1 MPLSPLSAPS
11 APPQPSGRDLVA
23 GLVVFLVALPLCLGI
38 AMASGATAMSGLVSG
53 IVGGLVVGA
62 LSSSHVSVS
71 GPAAGLAAIVAAQ
84 ISGLGSFEA
93 FLLAVVLA
101 GALQLALGLAR
112 GGTVANFV
120 PNNVLK
126 GLLAAIGVLLIL
138 KQLPHLLGHDADYMG
153 DETFEQQGGENT
165 FTALWTAAQGAL
177 PGAALVG
184 FVSLGILLAWDRSR
198 WKKSLVPG
206 SLVAVL
212 VGVVISEVLRATGS
226 TWAIAPSHLV
236 AVPVVGVDVPRYVDL
251 LRFPDLTRL
260 TDPAVY
266 VAAITLAVVASLE
279 TLLNLEAT
287 EKLDPLRRP
296 SHPNRELVAQGVG
309 NMIAGA
315 LGGLPMTSVIVR
327 SSVNVNAGGR
337 TRWSAIAHG
346 VLLLAAVL
354 SLATWI
360 NHIPLS
366 ALAAVL
372 IVTGFKLAHPDLF
385 VQRWR
390 AGWMQ
395 FVPFLTT
402 VLAIVFTDLLKG
414 VLIGLGVSLSFVLGR
429 NLRGGFRVIRESHV
443 GGLVHRIEF
452 ASQVSFLNRARLL
465 SLLSRFGAGD
475 HVAID
480 ARPADYVD
488 SDLLSV
494 VREFAEESAPARGIT
509 VSLLG
514 FQQRYDLQDVVQY
527 VDFSSREVQ
536 ATLTPTQV
544 LQILREGNER
554 FLSGNRLN
562 RDLARQVDATKSGQ
576 HPMAIVLSCI
586 DSRAPAE
593 MLFDLGIG
601 DIFSCRIAG
610 HVAKQKA
617 IGSMEFACKVAGSK
631 LIVVLGHTSCGA
643 VKATCDFVGRGVD
656 PVAETG
662 LTNLPSITSV
672 ISEAVQGE
680 LRRAPHQDY
689 KAAVF
694 IDRVAEVHVGNTIRS
709 VLASSPTLAVMLQ
722 RGEIGI
728 VGAMYD
734 VGSGLVRFLDGL
746 AFGVDGTRPVVAAT
760 GPAAS

>member
-1 MPLSPLSAPS
+1 MSSSPDPGLSAR
-11 APPQPSGRDLVA
+11 PQASGRDLIA

-38 AMASGATAMSGLVSG
+38 ALASSASAMSGLVSG
-53 IVGGLVVGA
+53 IVGGLVVGS
-62 LSSSHVSVS
+62 LSRSHVSVS

-84 ISGLGSFEA
+84 ISSLGSFEA

-101 GALQLALGLAR
+101 GGLQLALGLAR
-112 GGTVANFV
+112 GGLIANFV

-126 GLLAAIGVLLIL
+126 GLLVAIGVLLIL

-153 DETFEQQGGENT
+153 DETFEQAGGENT
-165 FTALWTAAQGAL
+165 FTALWTAAQGVL

-198 WKKSLVPG
+198 WKKSIVPG

-212 VGVVISEVLRATGS
+212 VGVVVNEVLRATGS
-226 TWAIAPSHLV
+226 DWAIASSHLV
-236 AVPVVGVDVPRYVDL
+236 AVPVVGVDVPRFVDL
-251 LRFPDLTRL
+251 LRFPDFTGLGN
-260 TDPAVY
+260 PAVY
-266 VAAITLAVVASLE
+266 TAAVTLAVVASLE

-287 EKLDPLRRP
+287 EKVDPLRRP

-309 NMIAGA
+309 NMLAGA

-337 TRWSAIAHG
+337 TRWSAISHG
-346 VLLLAAVL
+346 VLLLVAVL
-354 SLATWI
+354 FFATWI

-385 VQRWR
+385 VQKWR

-414 VLIGLGVSLSFVLGR
+414 VLIGLAVSLSFVLLR
-429 NLRGGFRVIRESHV
+429 SLRGGFRVIRESRV
-443 GGLVHRIEF
+443 DGIVYRIEF
-452 ASQVSFLNRARLL
+452 ASQVSFLNRSRLL
-465 SLLSRFGAGD
+465 ALLGRFGAGD

-488 SDLLSV
+488 ADLLSV
-494 VREFAEESAPARGIT
+494 VREFAEESAPARGVT

-514 FQQRYDLQDVVQY
+514 FQQRYQIRDVVKY
-527 VDFSSREVQ
+527 VDFSSREMQ
-536 ATLTPTQV
+536 ATLTPGDV
-544 LQILREGNER
+544 LQILRDGNER
-554 FLSGNRLN
+554 FLGGSRLN
-562 RDLARQVDATKSGQ
+562 RDLGRQVDATKSGQ

-617 IGSMEFACKVAGSK
+617 MGSIEFACKVAGSK

-656 PVAETG
+656 PAAETG
-662 LTNLPSITSV
+662 LTNLSSITSV
-672 ISEAVQGE
+672 ISEAVEGE

-689 KAAVF
+689 KAAAF

-709 VLASSPTLAVMLQ
+709 VLASSPTLAVMLE

-746 AFGVDGTRPVVAAT
+746 AFGVDGRKAT
-760 GPAAS
+760 IRSTENAVG